1 MVKNNLMRCWWQKP
15 LFSGLKTKYR
25 MKKTE
30 TARAD
35 TILSRN
41 YMKRRGV
48 KGSWKGMYRSSF
60 IFTYLLENHL
70 FIYLFIYLFIWLHW
84 VLVVAVGPFRC
95 SMQTLSCCT

>member
-25 MKKTE
+25 MRKTE

-70 FIYLFIYLFIWLHW
+70 FIYLFIYLAAL
-84 VLVVAVGPFRC
+84 G
-95 SMQTLSCCT
+95 LSCGSGTF